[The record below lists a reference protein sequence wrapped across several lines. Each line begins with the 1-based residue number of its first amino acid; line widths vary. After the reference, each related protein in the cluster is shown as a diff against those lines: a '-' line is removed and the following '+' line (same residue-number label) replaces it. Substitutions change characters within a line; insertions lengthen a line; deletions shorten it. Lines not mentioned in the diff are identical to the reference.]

1 MCFMASDNMLRSES
15 RALLVERAV
24 LRCGN
29 GMRRLMQVGAV
40 KRSRV
45 NARDGLS
52 VQQLED
58 FAAACRDIK
67 FWPPLSDKQAAL
79 QPERTMLPGV

>member
-1 MCFMASDNMLRSES
+1 MDTADGL
-15 RALLVERAV
+15 AV
-24 LRCGN
+24 FSCGN

-45 NARDGLS
+45 NVRDGLS

-58 FAAACRDIK
+58 FAAACRDVK
-67 FWPPLSDKQAAL
+67 FRPPLSDKQAAL
-79 QPERTMLPGV
+79 LRELQPERTMLPVM

>member
-1 MCFMASDNMLRSES
+1 M
-15 RALLVERAV
+15 
-24 LRCGN
+24 
-29 GMRRLMQVGAV
+29 
-40 KRSRV
+40 

-79 QPERTMLPGV
+79 LRELQPERTMLPGV